1 MRERLAELNWQT
13 QPNAVKKGAH
23 GEAVPH
29 FDSKPG
35 EVVASPP
42 SLSAQQMKK
51 AG

>member
-1 MRERLAELNWQT
+1 MRERLAELNWRT
-13 QPNAVKKGAH
+13 QPNSLEKGAG
-23 GEAVPH
+23 GEAAPH

-42 SLSAQQMKK
+42 SLSAQQVQK